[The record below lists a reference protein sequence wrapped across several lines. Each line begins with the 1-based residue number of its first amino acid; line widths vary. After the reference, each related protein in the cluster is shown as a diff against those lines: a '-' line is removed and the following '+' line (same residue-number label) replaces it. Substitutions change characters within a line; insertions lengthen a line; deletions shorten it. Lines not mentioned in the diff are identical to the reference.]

1 MLSPS
6 NEDRICAMFD
16 SFCKTVS
23 RNFVRNLDRAEGN
36 RDKHFADEPVDYL
49 LETLGR
55 RDEYPSESFVLY
67 VGGSSCAVES
77 ETLYK
82 ALLSLP
88 EKQRNVLLLDF
99 WGDLSDR
106 EISERMEVTPR
117 TVYNLRQRAFSK
129 IREYYEKRGRDP

>member
-1 MLSPS
+1 M
-6 NEDRICAMFD
+6 
-16 SFCKTVS
+16 
-23 RNFVRNLDRAEGN
+23 
-36 RDKHFADEPVDYL
+36 
-49 LETLGR
+49 
-55 RDEYPSESFVLY
+55 LY
-67 VGGSSCAVES
+67 VGGYSCAVES

-106 EISERMEVTPR
+106 EISEKMEVTPR